1 MKYSSAQNP
10 LKNGPFW
17 GILLFILWPLG
28 GTLGQKPA
36 VAYIR
41 YNQIGYLH
49 TDRKVALLLSK
60 EPLKENFVL
69 QNTATQQVVFKAPLR
84 AVQTTPW
91 KPFQYYYDLDF
102 SAFQTAGTYRI
113 QLENAEVKSG
123 DFTIGSY
130 PAYQEQLLFFMRQQ
144 RCGYNPY
151 TDHVCHQADGRTF
164 FGPLKDSS
172 YIDASGGWHDAG
184 DQLKYLITS
193 SNATA
198 RMLLAYEWAKNRFA
212 DKVDDL
218 GHPRPNGIP
227 DVLDEAKWGL
237 DWIHKMHPAA
247 DQLYHQVADDRDHR
261 GFKWPHKDNA
271 DYGWGPNSYRAVYFA
286 DGKPQ
291 GAGKYKS
298 EATGIANLAGRSA
311 AAMAIAARI
320 WKNDLKD
327 PVFAEK
333 CLKAAIELYH
343 LGKQKEGYQQ
353 GNSYSQP
360 YRYTEDT
367 WADDMEWGAAELYK
381 VTKKEVYR
389 TDAKRYARLIGTTS
403 WMEKDTAAHYQLYP
417 FVNVGHYAFYSIA
430 DAATKAELAGY
441 YRSNLERV
449 TNKGLKNPYGIG
461 TPFIWCSNNLV
472 TAFVTQAI
480 LYERMTG
487 DKRYHTAMLAHR
499 DWLLGRNPW
508 GTSMFTGI
516 PEHGEYPLD
525 VHLPL
530 WHFTKKMI
538 PGGLVDGPL
547 WETIHGKMAG
557 LTLSEPDEF
566 ADFQPE
572 HVKYMDDIG
581 DYSTNEPTMDG
592 TADAIFMFAFFAIPH
607 Q

>member
-1 MKYSSAQNP
+1 M
-10 LKNGPFW
+10 
-17 GILLFILWPLG
+17 
-28 GTLGQKPA
+28 GQKPS

-102 SAFQTAGTYRI
+102 SAYQTAGTYRI

-123 DFTIGSY
+123 DFTIGGY

-198 RMLLAYEWAKNRFA
+198 RMLLAYEWAKDRFA

-271 DYGWGPNSYRAVYFA
+271 D
-286 DGKPQ
+286 
-291 GAGKYKS
+291 
-298 EATGIANLAGRSA
+298 
-311 AAMAIAARI
+311 
-320 WKNDLKD
+320 
-327 PVFAEK
+327 
-333 CLKAAIELYH
+333 
-343 LGKQKEGYQQ
+343 
-353 GNSYSQP
+353 
-360 YRYTEDT
+360 
-367 WADDMEWGAAELYK
+367 
-381 VTKKEVYR
+381 
-389 TDAKRYARLIGTTS
+389 
-403 WMEKDTAAHYQLYP
+403 
-417 FVNVGHYAFYSIA
+417 
-430 DAATKAELAGY
+430 
-441 YRSNLERV
+441 
-449 TNKGLKNPYGIG
+449 
-461 TPFIWCSNNLV
+461 
-472 TAFVTQAI
+472 
-480 LYERMTG
+480 
-487 DKRYHTAMLAHR
+487 
-499 DWLLGRNPW
+499 
-508 GTSMFTGI
+508 
-516 PEHGEYPLD
+516 
-525 VHLPL
+525 
-530 WHFTKKMI
+530 
-538 PGGLVDGPL
+538 
-547 WETIHGKMAG
+547 
-557 LTLSEPDEF
+557 
-566 ADFQPE
+566 
-572 HVKYMDDIG
+572 
-581 DYSTNEPTMDG
+581 
-592 TADAIFMFAFFAIPH
+592 
-607 Q
+607 

>member
-1 MKYSSAQNP
+1 MNPAQNPWKNVFGIVAFLLLSGTVQRTSAQNMA
-10 LKNGPFW
+10 K
-17 GILLFILWPLG
+17 
-28 GTLGQKPA
+28 
-36 VAYIR
+36 AYIR
-41 YNQIGYLH
+41 YNQVGYL
-49 TDRKVALLLSK
+49 TSDRKVALALSK
-60 EPLKENFVL
+60 EPLSGQFVL
-69 QNTATQQVVFKAPLR
+69 QNSNTKQIVFKAPLQLS
-84 AVQTTPW
+84 QTTPW
-91 KPFQYYYDLDF
+91 SPFSHYYELDF
-102 SAFQTAGTYRI
+102 SGFQTPGTYQI
-113 QLENAEVKSG
+113 TLENTNVPSG
-123 DFTIGSY
+123 TFTIGRY

-151 TDHVCHQADGRTF
+151 TDQVCHQGDGRTF

-198 RMLLAYEWAKNRFA
+198 RMLLAYEWAKDRFT
-212 DKVDDL
+212 DTVDDL
-218 GHPRPNGIP
+218 GHAHPNGIP

-237 DWIHKMHPAA
+237 DWIHKMHPAP

-271 DYGWGPNSYRAVYFA
+271 DYGWGQNSYRPVYFA

-298 EATGIANLAGRSA
+298 EATGVANLAGRCA

-327 PVFAEK
+327 PIFAEK
-333 CLKAAIELYH
+333 CAKAAIELYA

-381 VTKKEVYR
+381 LTKKETYR

-417 FVNVGHYAFYSIA
+417 YVNVGHYALYDIA
-430 DAATKAELAGY
+430 DAKTKAELADY
-441 YRSNLERV
+441 YRHNLERV

-487 DKRYHTAMLAHR
+487 DKRYRAALLAHR

-516 PEHGEYPLD
+516 PAHGDFPLD
-525 VHLPL
+525 VHLPFWL
-530 WHFTKKMI
+530 FTKKVI

-547 WETIHGKMAG
+547 WETIHGKMVG

-566 ADFQPE
+566 GEFQPN

-592 TADAIFMFAFFAIPH
+592 TADGIFMFAFFAKPGK
-607 Q
+607 